1 MRQISEIRKLTG
13 GRYLVVLDD
22 GICFPLYEK
31 ELHEYNIHEE
41 EYLMES
47 VFQEI
52 MEEVL
57 PKRAKLRAMHLLEKM
72 DRTEYQLRMKLQEM
86 SYPEEIVTEAIAYVK
101 KYRYVDD
108 LRYAISYMEYRRES
122 KSLRQLEQELYQKG
136 ISKEIFQEAAEQLE
150 EPNEEQQILQLLQ
163 KKHYQPGVT
172 EQKEK
177 DRIFR
182 FLLRRGYNIS
192 AVRHAMQEDSLY
204 E

>member
-1 MRQISEIRKLTG
+1 MRQISEIRKLTR